1 MAITDVA
8 QYAHLSKTDMEA
20 LAAELDTIRGDVEEN
35 RGAQDATY
43 IRRTIA
49 FQRTLEAGARLLIAA
64 SRSRTGGS
72 WGRRRWPSP
81 RASRTWKSVTM
92 WAMASGIG

>member
-8 QYAHLSKTDMEA
+8 QYAHLRKTDMEA
-20 LAAELDTIRGDVEEN
+20 LGAELDTIRRDVEEN

-49 FQRTLEAGARLLIAA
+49 FQRTLEARNTFHHLGMGHGRL
-64 SRSRTGGS
+64 
-72 WGRRRWPSP
+72 
-81 RASRTWKSVTM
+81 VV
-92 WAMASGIG
+92 AMALFPQLPPPRVHQRPGHG